1 MAMQERLAAG
11 PHAALGVATTATVSE
26 IRTAFLELTKTYHPA
41 RFGYMSSEL
50 QRLSNEVFLSLRA
63 AHDVLARPAR
73 AQAASKLD
81 RSGSYLRNDR
91 SGSYPLLPQTLQ
103 APPPTT
109 TQAPQAP
116 QTLQTPQASQVPQAV
131 PVAQR
136 TERSGGV
143 AVPSPHAP
151 AGTATAPHAAGA
163 PPARPTP
170 TPATRSAAPALATS
184 RATPSAGMRAGAMRP
199 ASASATPPSA
209 VPALALRPGL
219 ARPPSAPPG
228 GARPEERELAAA
240 LEQLHRGQWDAA
252 RALLSM
258 LAARAP
264 DVPRYRALLAYARGR
279 EAQLAQR
286 LDEARVELQHALQID
301 PELAL
306 AKTALAE
313 LFTRRK

>member
-1 MAMQERLAAG
+1 VGGPDETRARAVLLEMQERLAVG
-11 PHAALGVATTATVSE
+11 PHAALGVAMTATVSE
-26 IRTAFLELTKTYHPA
+26 IRSAFLELTKRYHPA

-50 QRLSNEVFLSLRA
+50 QKLSNEVFLSLRA

-81 RSGSYLRNDR
+81 RSGSYARSDR
-91 SGSYPLLPQTLQ
+91 SGSFPQVH
-103 APPPTT
+103 
-109 TQAPQAP
+109 QAPQVHQNP
-116 QTLQTPQASQVPQAV
+116 QSSQS
-131 PVAQR
+131 QR
-136 TERSGGV
+136 SERSGGSPAPV
-143 AVPSPHAP
+143 TQPPSGP
-151 AGTATAPHAAGA
+151 ASASHAAAA
-163 PPARPTP
+163 PPARATP
-170 TPATRSAAPALATS
+170 SPVPRSAAPALAAPANRS
-184 RATPSAGMRAGAMRP
+184 TPPAGMRIGAMRP
-199 ASASATPPSA
+199 ASAGATPPSPL
-209 VPALALRPGL
+209 PALAARPGL
-219 ARPPSAPPG
+219 ARPPSTPPG
-228 GARPEERELAAA
+228 AARPDERELAAA
-240 LEQLHRGQWDAA
+240 LDQLHRGQWDAA

-264 DVPRYRALLAYARGR
+264 EVPRYRALLAYARGR